1 MSQQEYEAL
10 LGSRERSHITDTRRM
25 LIAAMWGIVV
35 GAVFTVISVVVVV
48 DVLSS
53 PWKTNTVGP
62 NYFVSL
68 MIAIA
73 LLLPWSVVRLV
84 KGLRRRG
91 ESYMVHEQG
100 FVHHAPARDEVV
112 RWSHVAVVH
121 QAGERKRGGS
131 LSALARVYIVGI
143 DS

>member
-1 MSQQEYEAL
+1 MRRYSAPARDHT
-10 LGSRERSHITDTRRM
+10 SPTR
-25 LIAAMWGIVV
+25 VV
-35 GAVFTVISVVVVV
+35 C
-48 DVLSS
+48 SS
-53 PWKTNTVGP
+53 PRCGNRGRRGIHCDQRRRRGGCFVESVEDEYGGP

-91 ESYMVHEQG
+91 ESYMMHEQG

-112 RWSHVAVVH
+112 RWSNGAVVH
-121 QAGERKRGGS
+121 QAGEEKSSG
-131 LSALARVYIVGI
+131 LLLALALDYRCRVV
-143 DS
+143 